1 MSEEEW
7 FDASPEKMAQHIS
20 LDGPKTDYQKEVS
33 SFRKNADKLQ
43 EFWLDRIDSMDPA
56 LGQDVTSAFMDTQ
69 KTAARIKFLE
79 KKVEAESQGFDQI
92 DQYEQDKMVLDNLKS
107 QQADDAKQQ
116 SDLPEVANLGYQD
129 PANFEEKVTVPEA

>member
-1 MSEEEW
+1 MTDEEW
-7 FDASPEKMAQHIS
+7 LNASPEKMAQHIS

-92 DQYEQDKMVLDNLKS
+92 DQYEQDKMVLDNLKQ
-107 QQADDAKQQ
+107 QQAEDAKQQ
-116 SDLPEVANLGYQD
+116 SDLPEVANMGYQN
-129 PANFEEKVTVPEA
+129 PENFEEKVTVPVA